1 MTGRLHRGLRRL
13 GLALALLGAADAWSQ
28 PDERAVK
35 AAFLYNFI
43 QFTQWPLPPTERFRL
58 CVLGQA
64 PLDPA
69 LARLEGK
76 PVLNGLPLRVQPLG
90 PRDRLEGCQA
100 LYVDDSQRA
109 AAEEL
114 LPRLLAAPIL
124 TVTDSDGLADRG
136 LMIEI
141 RKRDLKLVFDVN
153 LAATRRSG
161 LELSSRLLKLAHYVG
176 GAR

>member
-1 MTGRLHRGLRRL
+1 M
-13 GLALALLGAADAWSQ
+13 
-28 PDERAVK
+28 
-35 AAFLYNFI
+35 
-43 QFTQWPLPPTERFRL
+43 
-58 CVLGQA
+58 
-64 PLDPA
+64 
-69 LARLEGK
+69 
-76 PVLNGLPLRVQPLG
+76 LNGLPLRVQPLG